1 MLLSTLQ
8 TVPNKNFEIL
18 GLVTGSTVQSK
29 HFGKDI
35 GASFKTIVGGELKGY
50 TEMLEDARGQSTE
63 RVIQQAKALGADAI
77 IGIHYSSSAIMQGAC
92 EVLCYGTAIK
102 FI

>member
-8 TVPNKNFEIL
+8 TVPNKDFEVL

>member
-50 TEMLEDARGQSTE
+50 TEMLEDARKQSTE
-63 RVIQQAKALGADAI
+63 RVIQQAKGLGADAI
-77 IGIHYSSSAIMQGAC
+77 IGIHYSSSTIMQGAC

>member
-50 TEMLEDARGQSTE
+50 TEMLEDARKQSTE